1 MGRQGSTSREVLQL
15 LLTPVFSLHHVP
27 NREFCKFHEWL
38 RFAVDGE
45 VDTPSLIASTRT
57 TKYLLESKTF
67 SGPIN
72 SSKSCEVPPN
82 HVGQRIAF
90 DLSAFSLLNEVQCE
104 SSGHVKLL
112 ED

>member
-1 MGRQGSTSREVLQL
+1 MSRIENFANFMNGCVLL
-15 LLTPVFSLHHVP
+15 F
-27 NREFCKFHEWL
+27 
-38 RFAVDGE
+38 DGE
-45 VDTPSLIASTRT
+45 VDTPSPIASTRT

-72 SSKSCEVPPN
+72 SSNSCEVPPN

-90 DLSAFSLLNEVQCE
+90 DLSAFSLLIKVQCE
-104 SSGHVKLL
+104 SAGHVKLL